1 MTLKTTPYREALL
14 RNLADPKEAKAYLNA
29 VLEDYP
35 EGFLKA
41 LRNVAQ
47 ARQIARLAL
56 DAGVKRETLYRSL
69 SEKGNP
75 TFDTLT
81 SVLGALGLKLT
92 VGLQTGVRSRARRSP
107 VSLPTEALES
117 RR

>member
-1 MTLKTTPYREALL
+1 MTARTTPYREALL
-14 RNLADPKEAKAYLNA
+14 QNLADPQEAKAYLNA

-35 EGFLKA
+35 DGFPKA

-47 ARQIARLAL
+47 ARQMSQLAV

-69 SEKGNP
+69 SENGNP
-75 TFDTLT
+75 TYDTLT

-92 VGLQTGVRSRARRSP
+92 VGLQTRVRGKARRAPATPREIAS
-107 VSLPTEALES
+107 
-117 RR
+117 